1 MKIFNTDNEMKERLE
16 AATTENTELSE
27 LVAQREG
34 DIKDITA
41 NLAEVSAS
49 IETLTA
55 ELEESKAASALL
67 ETEKAELAAQLEA
80 SKEAQ
85 VEFDEKVSNA
95 ALARMQEL
103 GVSEP
108 VAAIAED
115 DTDDIYT
122 QYTNLINNLY
132 PKNNEPLFSSIK
144 VLTEDGILVS
154 IKGSKLIDNSEIF
167 KRMNLPS
174 PIRWI
179 MNKNSI
185 DPYYSRF
192 KSDVKLSKNGN
203 YLGNGFGILEIMD
216 LK

>member
-41 NLAEVSAS
+41 NMAELSAS
-49 IETLTA
+49 IEEITA

-67 ETEKAELAAQLEA
+67 EAEKAEIAAELTA

-108 VAAIAED
+108 VAVAEGD
-115 DTDDIYT
+115 EETDIFS
-122 QYTNLINNLY
+122 QYRKLQSTNPKQATEFWNENKDALLNLNN
-132 PKNNEPLFSSIK
+132 
-144 VLTEDGILVS
+144 
-154 IKGSKLIDNSEIF
+154 
-167 KRMNLPS
+167 
-174 PIRWI
+174 
-179 MNKNSI
+179 
-185 DPYYSRF
+185 
-192 KSDVKLSKNGN
+192 
-203 YLGNGFGILEIMD
+203 
-216 LK
+216 

>member
-67 ETEKAELAAQLEA
+67 ETEKAELASQLEA

-108 VAAIAED
+108 VASIAED

-122 QYTNLINNLY
+122 QYTNLKATD
-132 PKNNEPLFSSIK
+132 PAKAGAFWRANEAEIKASI
-144 VLTEDGILVS
+144 
-154 IKGSKLIDNSEIF
+154 
-167 KRMNLPS
+167 
-174 PIRWI
+174 
-179 MNKNSI
+179 
-185 DPYYSRF
+185 
-192 KSDVKLSKNGN
+192 
-203 YLGNGFGILEIMD
+203 
-216 LK
+216 

>member
-41 NLAEVSAS
+41 NMAELSAS

-67 ETEKAELAAQLEA
+67 EAEKAEVAAELEA

-85 VEFDEKVSNA
+85 VDFDEKVSNA

-108 VAAIAED
+108 VAVAESD
-115 DTDDIYT
+115 EETDIFA
-122 QYTNLINNLY
+122 QYRKLQSTNPKQATEFWNENKGALLNLNN
-132 PKNNEPLFSSIK
+132 
-144 VLTEDGILVS
+144 
-154 IKGSKLIDNSEIF
+154 
-167 KRMNLPS
+167 
-174 PIRWI
+174 
-179 MNKNSI
+179 
-185 DPYYSRF
+185 
-192 KSDVKLSKNGN
+192 
-203 YLGNGFGILEIMD
+203 
-216 LK
+216 

>member
-41 NLAEVSAS
+41 NMAELSAS

-67 ETEKAELAAQLEA
+67 EAEKAEVAAELEA

-85 VEFDEKVSNA
+85 ADFDEKVSNA

-122 QYTNLINNLY
+122 QYTNLKATN
-132 PKNNEPLFSSIK
+132 PAAAGAFWRENEAAIKASI
-144 VLTEDGILVS
+144 
-154 IKGSKLIDNSEIF
+154 
-167 KRMNLPS
+167 
-174 PIRWI
+174 
-179 MNKNSI
+179 
-185 DPYYSRF
+185 
-192 KSDVKLSKNGN
+192 
-203 YLGNGFGILEIMD
+203 
-216 LK
+216 

>member
-67 ETEKAELAAQLEA
+67 ETEKTELAAQLEA

-122 QYTNLINNLY
+122 QYTNLKATD
-132 PKNNEPLFSSIK
+132 PAKAGAFWRANEAEIKASI
-144 VLTEDGILVS
+144 
-154 IKGSKLIDNSEIF
+154 
-167 KRMNLPS
+167 
-174 PIRWI
+174 
-179 MNKNSI
+179 
-185 DPYYSRF
+185 
-192 KSDVKLSKNGN
+192 
-203 YLGNGFGILEIMD
+203 
-216 LK
+216 

>member
-16 AATTENTELSE
+16 AATIENTELSE

-108 VAAIAED
+108 VASIAED

-122 QYTNLINNLY
+122 QYTNLKATD
-132 PKNNEPLFSSIK
+132 PAKAGAFWRANEAEIKASI
-144 VLTEDGILVS
+144 
-154 IKGSKLIDNSEIF
+154 
-167 KRMNLPS
+167 
-174 PIRWI
+174 
-179 MNKNSI
+179 
-185 DPYYSRF
+185 
-192 KSDVKLSKNGN
+192 
-203 YLGNGFGILEIMD
+203 
-216 LK
+216 

>member
-41 NLAEVSAS
+41 NMAEISAS

-67 ETEKAELAAQLEA
+67 EAEKAEVAAELEA

-85 VEFDEKVSNA
+85 ADFDEKVSNA

-122 QYTNLINNLY
+122 QYTNLKATNQAAAGAFWRE
-132 PKNNEPLFSSIK
+132 NEAAIKASI
-144 VLTEDGILVS
+144 
-154 IKGSKLIDNSEIF
+154 
-167 KRMNLPS
+167 
-174 PIRWI
+174 
-179 MNKNSI
+179 
-185 DPYYSRF
+185 
-192 KSDVKLSKNGN
+192 
-203 YLGNGFGILEIMD
+203 
-216 LK
+216 